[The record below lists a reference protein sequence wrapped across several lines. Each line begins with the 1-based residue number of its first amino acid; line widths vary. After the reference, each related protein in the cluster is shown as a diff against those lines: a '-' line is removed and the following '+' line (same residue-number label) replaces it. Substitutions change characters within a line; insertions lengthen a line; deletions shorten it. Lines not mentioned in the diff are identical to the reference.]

1 MTTTNSPRLLPA
13 LSLPIIRQAHFPWHN
28 NSNLVLLAEPIAP
41 VQCPHVSHLTTL
53 PSLYTPLTHTLCGA
67 VFCSPSSSINMR
79 VVMLATC
86 GPAVAPS
93 WCNCPQF
100 RSATPA
106 ESKQREPKL
115 LVKISR
121 PPPAMIMVPNSVTCP
136 RVMHHEH
143 CPFFPFFFYSF
154 PVSAFLIPTHPN
166 GSVSVNAL
174 HRFPTERSHAFGV
187 CCCRG
192 LARMLLG
199 LGTYYDARL
208 SRHEKIR
215 ECAHPPSHH
224 THKSYCP

>member
-1 MTTTNSPRLLPA
+1 MLFIFFYKCARRDACNLLPA
-13 LSLPIIRQAHFPWHN
+13 SRDSVCA
-28 NSNLVLLAEPIAP
+28 
-41 VQCPHVSHLTTL
+41 CPSWI
-53 PSLYTPLTHTLCGA
+53 P
-67 VFCSPSSSINMR
+67 
-79 VVMLATC
+79 
-86 GPAVAPS
+86 PAVAPS

-121 PPPAMIMVPNSVTCP
+121 PPPAMIMVPNSVTCS

-154 PVSAFLIPTHPN
+154 PVSAFLIPIHPN

-208 SRHEKIR
+208 SRHEKSVNDARILHLITHTGPI
-215 ECAHPPSHH
+215 AHEGDHLDQVVGLWL
-224 THKSYCP
+224 